1 MKDADPDPDRQPIP
15 AGPLAREGFQDRLG
29 LVLTHRSPTA
39 IWGELQVTPYHLNRS
54 GIVHGGIYCTILDAC
69 MTGAGLWCSVP
80 GNVRRAVT
88 LSMTVKF
95 TGRVRSGL
103 IRVEAR
109 KVASG
114 RRIYT
119 STAEAL
125 SEDGEVLAHG
135 IGSFQYMRGSED
147 PEGEPLDVA
156 LAARAQA
163 DAEVAAAAAAADAAD
178 KS

>member
-1 MKDADPDPDRQPIP
+1 MSLDDPLRQPIP

-39 IWGELQVTPYHLNRS
+39 IWGELQVTAAHLNRS
-54 GIVHGGIYCTILDAC
+54 GIVHGGVYCTILDAC
-69 MTGAGLWCSVP
+69 MTGAGLWCAVP

-95 TGRVRSGL
+95 TGKVRTGL

-109 KVASG
+109 TVASG

-119 STAEAL
+119 SVAEAL
-125 SEDGEVLAHG
+125 SESGEVLAHG

-147 PEGEPLDVA
+147 PQGEPLETA
-156 LAARAQA
+156 LAARAAA
-163 DAEVAAAAAAADAAD
+163 DAEVAAAAGA
-178 KS
+178 